1 MTVLNMIRELRK
13 LSVYKQRKEESTSV
27 EVKKISEGL
36 NSSFEQEGEK
46 RINEF
51 LEEQKE
57 NRINK
62 LTELKK
68 SVEHHEADQME
79 Y

>member
-1 MTVLNMIRELRK
+1 M
-13 LSVYKQRKEESTSV
+13 
-27 EVKKISEGL
+27 KKINEGL

-68 SVEHHEADQME
+68 SVEHHEADQMK